1 MTIKPPFPPAV
12 KEYIRLHQD
21 EWPSVIAYKIGVM
34 FNYLCTDRGV
44 REQIK
49 KINSGQNPEVQY

>member
-1 MTIKPPFPPAV
+1 MTFKPPFPPAA

-21 EWPSVIAYKIGVM
+21 EWPSVIAYKIGVL
-34 FNYLCTDRGV
+34 FNYPCTDRGV

-49 KINSGQNPEVQY
+49 KIKFD